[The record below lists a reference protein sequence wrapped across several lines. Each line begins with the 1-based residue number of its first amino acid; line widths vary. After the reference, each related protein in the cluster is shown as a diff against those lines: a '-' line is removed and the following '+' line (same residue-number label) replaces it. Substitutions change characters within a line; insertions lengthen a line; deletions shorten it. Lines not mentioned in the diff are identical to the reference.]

1 MERVKKISM
10 GQLRMSLLKDGLR
23 KAGKTIMLN
32 VDKGVTLGRSDKER
46 LRQKIRKLVSGLNK
60 EMLAHK
66 YRKEVKEQIIITLM
80 DSLEEEKKNYP
91 QLLHEQLREYCE
103 SQIEEILGFG
113 AIQPYIN
120 DPEVSDIMVNGAGQ
134 GNVFIEK
141 HGKLIQVE
149 EYYADEEQVM
159 NVIEMIVGPVGR
171 VIDESSPIVDARLS
185 DGSRF
190 NAIIP
195 PLALKGPG
203 FSIRKFHASVNLE
216 DLVEKYST
224 LTWEVV
230 EILKAFVV
238 ARFNIIAS
246 GGTGSGKTTILNALS
261 EFIPDDE
268 RVITIEDAAELR
280 FSKPNMVRWE
290 TRKSNSE
297 GKGEITIR
305 QLVKNA
311 LRARPD
317 RIVIGEVRGEEAIDM
332 LQAMNTGHN
341 GSLTTGHANSA
352 RDMLSRLETMVLM
365 SGLELPVRAIREQI
379 SSAIDV
385 IIHTKR
391 MKDGRRRIDEI
402 CLIEGIDGDN
412 ILTTSFMKHDLHKD
426 VLVSTGKV
434 PDILYRLM
442 EVDLKACK
450 IKLPEWIEEE
460 LAESNGKE

>member
-1 MERVKKISM
+1 MKCLRKIKRHP
-10 GQLRMSLLKDGLR
+10 QRMFLIKEGLK
-23 KAGKTIMLN
+23 KAGKTIMEG
-32 VDKGVTLGRSDKER
+32 VDKEVSLGRTDKER
-46 LRQKIRKLVSGLNK
+46 LKQKIRTLVMGLSK
-60 EMLAHK
+60 EQLAQK
-66 YRKEVKEQIIITLM
+66 YRKDVKEKIMIELM
-80 DSLEEEKKNYP
+80 NKLEEEKQYYP
-91 QLLHEQLREYCE
+91 QIIHEQIREYCE

-120 DPEVSDIMVNGAGQ
+120 DPEVSDIMVNGPGP
-134 GNVFIEK
+134 GNIFIEK

-149 EYYADEEQVM
+149 EYYEDSEQIM

-171 VIDESSPIVDARLS
+171 AIDESNPMVDARLS

-195 PLALKGPG
+195 PLALDGPG
-203 FSIRKFHASVNLE
+203 FSIRKFHASISLE
-216 DLVEKYST
+216 DLVEKYGT

-230 EILKAFVV
+230 EILKAFVI

-246 GGTGSGKTTILNALS
+246 GGTGSGKTTILNILS

-280 FSKPNMVRWE
+280 FRKSNMVRWE
-290 TRKSNSE
+290 TRKANVE
-297 GKGEITIR
+297 NKGEVTMR
-305 QLVKNA
+305 QLVRNA

-317 RIVIGEVRGEEAIDM
+317 RIVIGEVRGGEALDM

-365 SGLELPVRAIREQI
+365 SGMELPVRAIREQI
-379 SSAIDV
+379 ASAIDV

-391 MKDGRRRIDEI
+391 LKDGRRRIEEI
-402 CLIEGIDGDN
+402 ALIEGIDGDN
-412 ILTTSFMKHDLHKD
+412 IILSTFMKYDSFTDK
-426 VLVSTGKV
+426 LVSTGQF
-434 PDILYRLM
+434 PDKLQRLI
-442 EVDLKACK
+442 EVNLEDYGV
-450 IKLPEWIEEE
+450 KLPEWLKKGLME
-460 LAESNGKE
+460 K